1 MGERGGSCISQSQA
15 RDPDTSAAPVVTQG
29 MFYRELVFLLIIEEH
44 LHFTPRGAVNF
55 FSYFFDDS
63 LNH

>member
-1 MGERGGSCISQSQA
+1 MGGRGGPCISQSQV

-29 MFYRELVFLLIIEEH
+29 IFYRELVFLLIIEEH
-44 LHFTPRGAVNF
+44 LHFTPRGAVDF